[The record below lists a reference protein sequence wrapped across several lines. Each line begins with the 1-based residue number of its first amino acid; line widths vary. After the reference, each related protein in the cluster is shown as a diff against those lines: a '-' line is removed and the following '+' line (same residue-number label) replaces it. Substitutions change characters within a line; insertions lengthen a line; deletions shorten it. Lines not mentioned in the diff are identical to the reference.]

1 MEDRDGQKI
10 EDRQRGWT
18 RSNTWW
24 FLRQFSD
31 LTVYELVELFKWFMS
46 KGLTDQIGELM
57 DWWTRALEPAVGGL
71 TVGAGGGST
80 GVGAEEQW
88 SQQ

>member
-1 MEDRDGQKI
+1 MKDRDGQKI

-46 KGLTDQIGELM
+46 QRLTDQIDGLM

-71 TVGAGGGST
+71 AVGAGGGNT
-80 GVGAEEQW
+80 GVGAGEQW

>member
-1 MEDRDGQKI
+1 MDRRQKI
-10 EDRQRGWT
+10 DREDGLGVI
-18 RSNTWW
+18 SDG

-46 KGLTDQIGELM
+46 QRLTDQIDGLM

-71 TVGAGGGST
+71 AVGAGGGNT
-80 GVGAEEQW
+80 GVGAGEQW